1 MTTRIRFCLKTA
13 IFSSGLAYRPH
24 AFWENGHRKRI
35 FSKTLPRVNAGH
47 SFKCGRMKTEVF
59 EYDDV
64 IHTTSIMHTLWGV
77 LSYFHCLV
85 FSYGRAKTIRI
96 RFVWTR
102 IFLKTE
108 EKKSAWFSKKK
119 RIRADRARV
128 SNANDFEN
136 IKNYAKKGVNVLNQ
150 LKRTF

>member
-35 FSKTLPRVNAGH
+35 FSKTLPTVKIFENAGH
-47 SFKCGRMKTEVF
+47 SFTCGRMKTEVF

-96 RFVWTR
+96 RFVWTG

-108 EKKSAWFSKKK
+108 GKKSRKFSNKNGYVWTGPEWAMQTTSKILK
-119 RIRADRARV
+119 TMPKRV
-128 SNANDFEN
+128 S
-136 IKNYAKKGVNVLNQ
+136 
-150 LKRTF
+150 TF